1 MEVCKRMDSAR
12 SLRRRP
18 RLPTDVVL
26 ALVAAAAG
34 FVSFRVAAQEAP
46 GRLATLEAFLADV
59 HTLKADFRQE
69 LWSADKKLLETETGT
84 LALERPNRFRWSYKQ
99 PNELLV
105 VADGKKIWMYDAD
118 LAQVTVAPVDDT
130 IASSPALL
138 LSGDRNVRDGF
149 DVARTYAGNGLDWVE
164 LTPKTAG
171 GDFSSVAIGFAGT
184 LPQRLELVDGLRQ
197 VTKIELA
204 NLVVN
209 PDIPGAEFEFEP
221 PPGVDVIGNGA

>member
-1 MEVCKRMDSAR
+1 
-12 SLRRRP
+12 LRRRP

-84 LALERPNRFRWSYKQ
+84 LTLERPNRFRWSYKQ

-164 LTPKTAG
+164 LTPKATG
-171 GDFSSVAIGFAGT
+171 GDFSSVAIGFAGK

-209 PDIPGAEFEFEP
+209 PDIAGAEFEFEP